1 MEKKLLIF
9 PKKVCYDKSH
19 FTPILHDTSLGAR
32 NKTLFMVFFQK
43 RIHMASE
50 KIVDIAIIGA
60 GPGGMASAIEAKLA
74 GIENI
79 IVIDKASTHN
89 DMIHKFYKKG
99 KRVDKDWMGRKAE
112 FEGNVSFDECSKEEY
127 IKQMDDLLAS
137 HAVLDKFVYD
147 TEIWN
152 AAQDEDGLFIIKL
165 SEDNIVK
172 AKNVIVSVGR
182 MGKPNKPGY
191 KFPKAIR
198 PRLNFNLSK
207 VVDGERVMV
216 VGGGDTAGEYAYGLV
231 ELEDMQNCK
240 VTLNYRKAEITRM
253 NPLNT
258 EMTTKHLDKGTLINK
273 MGVDVESVEETEDEL
288 VKVNFTD
295 GSSEIYDRL
304 VYALG
309 GTSPKDFLVNSK
321 IETGKWDEPLMDEKT
336 LETNISGLYT
346 IGDVVTDQGSIA
358 LAFNHA
364 SFAVNDIVAK
374 SK

>member
-1 MEKKLLIF
+1 
-9 PKKVCYDKSH
+9 
-19 FTPILHDTSLGAR
+19 
-32 NKTLFMVFFQK
+32 
-43 RIHMASE
+43 MASE
-50 KIVDIAIIGA
+50 KIVDIAIVGA
-60 GPGGMASAIEAKLA
+60 GPGGMACAIEAKLA
-74 GIENI
+74 GIDNI
-79 IVIDKASTHN
+79 VVFDKAPHHN

-99 KRVDKDWMGRKAE
+99 KRVDRDWMGIKFE
-112 FEGNVSFDECSKEEY
+112 FVGNVTFDECSKEEY

-137 HAVLDKFVYD
+137 HGVLDKFVYD

-152 AAQDEDGLFIIKL
+152 VLKGDDGLFTINVG
-165 SEDNIVK
+165 DDVVK

-207 VVDGERVMV
+207 VENGERVMV

-231 ELEDMQNCK
+231 ELEGMEKCV
-240 VTLNYRKAEITRM
+240 VTLNYRKADITRM

-258 EMTTKHLDKGTLINK
+258 EMTLKHLDAGSLLNK
-273 MGVDVESVEETEDEL
+273 MGVDVESVEATEDEL
-288 VKVNFTD
+288 VRVNFTD
-295 GSSEIYDRL
+295 GSNEVYDRL

-336 LETNISGLYT
+336 LETNIKGLYT

-364 SFAVNDIVAK
+364 SFVMNDIVAK
-374 SK
+374 NK

>member
-1 MEKKLLIF
+1 
-9 PKKVCYDKSH
+9 
-19 FTPILHDTSLGAR
+19 
-32 NKTLFMVFFQK
+32 
-43 RIHMASE
+43 MASE
-50 KIVDIAIIGA
+50 KIVDIAIVGA
-60 GPGGMASAIEAKLA
+60 GPGGMACAIEAKLA
-74 GIENI
+74 GIDNI
-79 IVIDKASTHN
+79 IVFDKAAHHN

-137 HAVLDKFVYD
+137 HGLLEKFVYN

-152 AAQDEDGLFIIKL
+152 TVRGDDGLFAINL
-165 SEDNIVK
+165 DEDNVVK

-182 MGKPNKPGY
+182 MGKPNKPSY

-207 VVDGERVMV
+207 VCNGERVMI

-231 ELEDMQNCK
+231 ELEDMQDCT

-253 NPLNT
+253 NPINT
-258 EMTTKHLDKGTLINK
+258 EMTTKYLDNGKLLNK
-273 MGVDVESVEETEDEL
+273 MGVDVESVESEGNPGEER
-288 VKVNFTD
+288 VQVNFTD
-295 GSSEIYDRL
+295 GTSEIYERI
-304 VYALG
+304 VFALG

-321 IETGKWDEPLMDEKT
+321 IDVGRWDEPLMDEKT
-336 LETNISGLYT
+336 METNIKGLYT

-364 SFAVNDIVAK
+364 SFVMNDIVEK
-374 SK
+374 NK